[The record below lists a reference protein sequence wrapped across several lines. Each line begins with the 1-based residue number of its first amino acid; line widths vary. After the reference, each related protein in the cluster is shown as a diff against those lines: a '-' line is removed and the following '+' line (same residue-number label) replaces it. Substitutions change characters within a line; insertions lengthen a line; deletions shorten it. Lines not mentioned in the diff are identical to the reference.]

1 MVCVMLSAIC
11 NNATGMMGTVWAV
24 YQAVLI
30 VGKEMES
37 VISHVMSRVVT
48 GIMEIV
54 MICAIGSVMSIYK
67 GMAYVKLSAMWKSV
81 SGIMET
87 V

>member
-1 MVCVMLSAIC
+1 MLSAIC

-54 MICAIGSVMSIYK
+54 IICVTGDVMTILK
-67 GMAYVKLSAMWKSV
+67 VMGYVKLSAMWRSV
-81 SGIMET
+81 SGIWET